1 MVTDELMEVLK
12 VIGEIVD
19 NQGSALIERI
29 TDLFSDFD
37 DYVWSGMGDQ
47 ERRNWVEEY
56 INI

>member
-1 MVTDELMEVLK
+1 MITDELMEVLK
-12 VIGEIVD
+12 VIGEMVD

>member
-12 VIGEIVD
+12 VIGEMVD

-37 DYVWSGMGDQ
+37 DYVWSGMGEQ

>member
-1 MVTDELMEVLK
+1 MITDELMEVLK
-12 VIGEIVD
+12 VIGEMVD

-37 DYVWSGMGDQ
+37 DYVWSGMGEP